1 MKLIMLEPEKR
12 DGEGRAMWAGSLVT
26 VARDTRMRYRVVK
39 GDWPDVHSERLYQYN
54 RLRGGSGEVHPG
66 AWPCANYV
74 RTTSN

>member
-26 VARDTRMRYRVVK
+26 VARDTLSCC
-39 GDWPDVHSERLYQYN
+39 DWDVHSERLYQYN